1 MKRRYRPGTFMQR
14 GTAHA
19 RRQQGGATM
28 VEFAIAGPVAILI
41 ILGLI
46 QVGMLMVAKQIVN
59 EAAFEGARMGATEH
73 AQKNEVVAAIKR
85 KLLPFYQD
93 STTKNDFSRL
103 SGAALAEGV
112 DIDLSLGILNGPKL
126 TVQRLSP
133 PESAFK
139 DFGTSVDNGNGG
151 QVQAIPND
159 NLEYRLYDQY
169 KGPQSGLTIQDAN
182 ELRIK
187 VVYAFELKVPLMK
200 FVLRSVLC
208 GPISFLGGFD
218 TGVNAF
224 GRGNMDSVVLGEIA
238 NRDCFN
244 YYQRGRVP
252 ITSYATVQMQSDP
265 WQDSN
270 WN

>member
-1 MKRRYRPGTFMQR
+1 MKPPSTPGPFRRPGRPAT
-14 GTAHA
+14 
-19 RRQQGGATM
+19 RRRQGGATM

-46 QVGMLMVAKQIVN
+46 QLGMMMVAKQIVN

-85 KLLPFYQD
+85 KLLPFYQN
-93 STTKNDFSRL
+93 STTKDDFSRL
-103 SGAALAEGV
+103 SAAALAEGL

-133 PESAFK
+133 PDSAFK

-187 VVYAFELKVPLMK
+187 VVYAYELKVPLMK
-200 FVLRSVLC
+200 FVIRSVLC
-208 GPISFLGGFD
+208 GFD

-224 GRGNMDSVVLGEIA
+224 GRGNLDSVVIQENVNL
-238 NRDCFN
+238 DCFN
-244 YYQRGRVP
+244 YYNRGRVP
-252 ITSYATVQMQSDP
+252 ITSYATVQMQSDA